1 MKRLIS
7 MVFALTL
14 CISLLTGCGQSAPQ
28 LDNQSFVYDISSITV
43 SDTVRIVG
51 LGEASHGASELQ
63 QLKADV
69 FKALVVNNR
78 CRVFAIEGDFG
89 GCAKVDEYIHG
100 GPGTAED
107 VVSEIGFEIYR
118 TQELADLV
126 QWMREY
132 NQTAE
137 NGEELHFLGFDMQR
151 YNHNKSYLMF
161 YLENAAP
168 NLAGE
173 YESKFTDLTDEK
185 MYDLKDTALAAAES
199 DISALMSAMSENKK
213 ESEQDSSFEFALQ
226 CAQSMLENTQLRRNS
241 TQYNTLRDTSMKNKV
256 DWICNQYEGL
266 IFINGHNG
274 HIAKESASGYECMG
288 EKLNQ
293 TYAEEYFTIGTDV
306 KQCEFN
312 GQSGN
317 GYKVFS
323 VKNENALTAQLDS
336 LPQEL
341 YYLDFSEVA
350 SDTAWQDVLNDSQKM
365 LGLNVSFSA
374 WQKLLKMTH
383 TLSVVPQQSYDAI
396 IVLKS
401 TTPTHM
407 LSLL

>member
-7 MVFALTL
+7 IFLALTL
-14 CISLLTGCGQSAPQ
+14 CISLFAGCSTNTPQ
-28 LDNQSFVYDISSITV
+28 LDNSSFNYDISSITV
-43 SDTVRIVG
+43 PDTVRIVG

-69 FKALVVNNR
+69 FKALVVNNN

-100 GPGTAED
+100 GPGTAEEA
-107 VVSEIGFEIYR
+107 VAQIGFRIYR

-126 QWMREY
+126 KWMREY
-132 NQTAE
+132 NQTAAE
-137 NGEELHFLGFDMQR
+137 SEELHFLGFDMQR
-151 YNHNKSYLMF
+151 YDNNKSFLMS

-168 NLAGE
+168 HLAKE
-173 YESKFTDLTDEK
+173 YESKFADLTDEK
-185 MYDLKDTALAAAES
+185 MYDLKDASLASAES
-199 DISALMSAMSENKK
+199 DISALISAMSKNIA
-213 ESEQDSSFEFALQ
+213 ESEQDTSFDFAMQ
-226 CAQSMLENTQLRRNS
+226 CAQSMLGNTQLRRNS
-241 TQYNTLRDTSMKNKV
+241 TQYNTLRDAAMKNSV
-256 DWICNQYEGL
+256 DWICSQYKGL

-288 EKLNQ
+288 AGLKQ
-293 TYAEEYFTIGTDV
+293 TYGDEYFTIGTDV

-312 GQSGN
+312 GQSGD
-317 GYKVFS
+317 GYKVFT
-323 VKNENALTAQLDS
+323 VKNENALTAQLDKLS
-336 LPQEL
+336 EDF
-341 YYLDFSEVA
+341 YYLDFAKVS
-350 SDTAWQDVLNDSQKM
+350 SDTAWQGVLNSSQKM
-365 LGLNVSFSA
+365 LGLNVSFAS

-401 TTPTHM
+401 TTPTH
-407 LSLL
+407 LL

>member
-1 MKRLIS
+1 MKRWIS
-7 MVFALTL
+7 AVLALTL
-14 CISLLTGCGQSAPQ
+14 CISLFAGCSPNTMQ
-28 LDNQSFVYDISSITV
+28 LDNSSFNYDISSITV
-43 SDTVRIVG
+43 PDKVRIVG

-69 FKALVVNNR
+69 FKALVVNNN

-100 GPGTAED
+100 GSGTAEE
-107 VVSEIGFEIYR
+107 VVAQIGFRIYR

-132 NQTAE
+132 NQTAAE
-137 NGEELHFLGFDMQR
+137 GEELHFLGFDMQR
-151 YNHNKSYLMF
+151 YDNNKSFLMT

-168 NLAGE
+168 QLAKE
-173 YESKFTDLTDEK
+173 YESKFADLTDEK
-185 MYDLKDTALAAAES
+185 MYDLKDASLASAES
-199 DISALMSAMSENKK
+199 DISALISAMSKNIA
-213 ESEQDSSFEFALQ
+213 ESEQDTSFDFAVQ
-226 CAQSMLENTQLRRNS
+226 CAQSMLGNTQLRRNS
-241 TQYNTLRDTSMKNKV
+241 TQYNTLRDDVMKNNV
-256 DWICNQYEGL
+256 DWICNQYKGL

-288 EKLNQ
+288 AKLKQ
-293 TYAEEYFTIGTDV
+293 TYADEYFTIGTDV

-312 GQSGN
+312 GQSGD
-317 GYKVFS
+317 GYKVFE
-323 VKNENALTAQLDS
+323 VKNENALTAQLDKLS
-336 LPQEL
+336 EDF
-341 YYLDFSEVA
+341 YYLDFAKVS
-350 SDTAWQDVLNDSQKM
+350 SDTAWQDVLNSSQKM
-365 LGLNVSFSA
+365 LALNVSFAA

-401 TTPTHM
+401 TTPTH
-407 LSLL
+407 LL